1 MKVAVRVVLD
11 VDVEKWRAEYGSDD
25 ESATDIRESVRYT
38 VRGAVGDAFRHITDI
53 VELEP
58 EF

>member
-1 MKVAVRVVLD
+1 MKVAVRVTLD
-11 VDVEKWRAEYGSDD
+11 VDVEKWRAEYGSADL
-25 ESATDIRESVRYT
+25 SSDIREQVRYT
-38 VRGAVGDAFRHITDI
+38 VRTAVGEAFRPITDV